1 MSSDKFLNYCTASL
15 VFSGAIFKNRS
26 HLLRIFQI
34 ILLGN
39 CFVVSWL
46 PIQSWLKKSRIQGF
60 KGHEILE
67 FTTEVTASVFQVL
80 FPLWFIWKKKSIVKL
95 TQEIYQM
102 LPVDSQSKVTRIALV
117 MMMIDVG
124 HLLFR
129 VTVSDCLNCL
139 SQKQGTLLFTWIYKI
154 IEALPRTSIVTGCCV
169 YASFLYMLYTLI
181 NNQFQL
187 IQSYLRKVKKPNLLV
202 INNALHKLLDFLKE
216 FDANFSFLPFI
227 WFSNTFWFT
236 SINVIIMSSDNLTL
250 NSRISFVLVFVAE
263 NVATF
268 SIIILL
274 SRLRMKLEKHSDTTA
289 QMLAAADCQS
299 LHGCFLRISIKTIL
313 DSIASFRM
321 TAFSLFHLDLSLVL
335 SLAGN
340 LLTFTVLFIQLTKSS
355 SLC

>member
-1 MSSDKFLNYCTASL
+1 MSKDKFLNYCTASL
-15 VFSGAIFKNRS
+15 VPRGAILKNGS
-26 HLLRIFQI
+26 HLLRVFQMV
-34 ILLGN
+34 LLGN
-39 CFVVSWL
+39 SFFVSWL
-46 PIQSWLKKSRIQGF
+46 SIQSWFKKSRIQDF

-67 FTTEVTASVFQVL
+67 FTTEIIASVFQVL
-80 FPLWFIWKKKSIVKL
+80 FPLWFIWKKKCIVKL
-95 TQEIYQM
+95 TQEIYKV

-124 HLLFR
+124 YLLFR
-129 VTVSDCLNCL
+129 VTVSDSLNYS
-139 SQKQGTLLFTWIYKI
+139 SQEQDTLLFSTWIYKI
-154 IEALPRTSIVTGCCV
+154 IQAFPGTSIVTGCCV
-169 YASFLYMLYTLI
+169 YASFLYMLYTLTS
-181 NNQFQL
+181 NQFQL
-187 IQSYLRKVKKPNLLV
+187 IQSYLSKVKKPNLLV
-202 INNALHKLLDFLKE
+202 INDALHKILDFLKE
-216 FDANFSFLPFI
+216 FDANFSFLPFM

-250 NSRISFVLVFVAE
+250 NSRISFTLVFVAE

-340 LLTFTVLFIQLTKSS
+340 LLTFTVLFIQLTK
-355 SLC
+355 